1 MLRMVADGAGTPL
14 DQGVTTVLFLGAA
27 FLAWIAI
34 ARLRGRAYLRLPRP
48 AGWAAAA
55 LAAGLVALAFI
66 LPPILRP
73 DVTSARPATSAKL
86 SIASP
91 TPDEVLTGNPAPVPV
106 RLLLAGARVVPF
118 TSTRLVRDEGH
129 IHLYLDGG
137 LISMSFALQQ
147 TLMVVPGR
155 HTLVVEF
162 VAVDHAPFDPRV
174 QASVTFTV
182 RRGM

>member
-1 MLRMVADGAGTPL
+1 MVRMVADGAGTPL

-48 AGWAAAA
+48 AGWAAAG
-55 LAAGLVALAFI
+55 LAAALVALAFI

-73 DVTSARPATSAKL
+73 DVASARPSTTARL

-91 TPDEVLTGNPAPVPV
+91 TQGEVFIGDPARVPV
-106 RLLLAGARVVPF
+106 QLVLVGAKVVPF
-118 TSTRLVRDEGH
+118 TSTKLAPNQGH

-137 LISMSFALQQ
+137 LVSMSFALQQ
-147 TLMVVPGR
+147 TLIVVPGR
-155 HTLVVEF
+155 HVLAAEF
-162 VAVDHAPFDPRV
+162 VAVDHAPFAPRV
-174 QASVTFTV
+174 QASVDFTV
-182 RRGM
+182 NRGP